1 MATDGKR
8 KLIVGARGWCAIVAV
23 FLYAVPMTKEA
34 ERIIGLYRRHANA
47 WADRRSG
54 RPVERKWLD
63 RFRALL
69 PENPSVLDMGCGS
82 GEPVG
87 LYLADNGCAMTGIDA
102 SPELVTIARGRVPNG
117 TWMVADMRTLALPQ
131 KFGGIIAWNS
141 LFHLTPGDQR
151 MMFGVF
157 RRHAAAGAPL
167 MFTSGPGEGEA
178 IGTFEGEPLYHASLA
193 SEEYRALLDAN
204 DFDVVDHVIEDPD
217 CGGQTVWLAQF
228 RT

>member
-1 MATDGKR
+1 MATDGNR
-8 KLIVGARGWCAIVAV
+8 KLSVRARGWCAIVVV

-34 ERIIGLYRRHANA
+34 ERIIGLYRRHARA
-47 WADRRSG
+47 WAERRSG

-69 PENPSVLDMGCGS
+69 PENAAVLDVGCGS

-87 LYLADNGCAMTGIDA
+87 RYLADNGCAMTGIDA
-102 SPELVTIARGRVPNG
+102 SPELVAIARVRVPQG
-117 TWMVADMRTLALPQ
+117 AWMVADMRTLALPQ
-131 KFGGIIAWNS
+131 RFGGIIAWNS

-157 RRHAAAGAPL
+157 RQHAAVGAPL
-167 MFTSGPGEGEA
+167 MFTSGPGKGEA
-178 IGTFEGEPLYHASLA
+178 IGTFEGERLYHASLA
-193 SEEYRALLDAN
+193 AEEYRALLDVN
-204 DFDVVDHVIEDPD
+204 GFDVVDHVIEDPD
-217 CGGQTVWLAQF
+217 CGRQTVWLAQG